1 LGQTKLQIDKGLD
14 VGVTSDFEGEIRPQA
29 GQPDIGY
36 DESPFTAAPPFDFVY
51 LPIVL
56 K

>member
-1 LGQTKLQIDKGLD
+1 MGQTKLQIDKGLD

-29 GQPDIGY
+29 GGPDIGY
-36 DESPFTAAPPFDFVY
+36 DESPFTAPPPPNFVY